1 MPSNRCTVCHRRL
14 IDPLSIALG
23 IGPECRGAMIKNGWK
38 FPKPKWKVEGGRTVL
53 VGMIGTVQP
62 PKTEGKKTDK
72 RKVKHGKGD
81 DQSKS

>member
-1 MPSNRCTVCHRRL
+1 
-14 IDPLSIALG
+14 
-23 IGPECRGAMIKNGWK
+23 MIKNGWK